1 MQDIRDQDFYGE
13 RPLFNHH
20 QVNLNNVRIHEGESA
35 LKECSEITAE
45 NCTFEGRYPFWHNK
59 HSRIINSHLTTDC
72 RAPLW
77 YDEDILM
84 QSVKSTAPKMLRE
97 VYGIQIIDCDFPE
110 AQELLWKCR
119 NIKVKNT
126 SIAQADYIFFN
137 SSNIE
142 LENFKLQGKY
152 SFQYCSNIVIR
163 NSVLD
168 TKDAFWES
176 RDIEIYDS
184 EVKGEYLA
192 WHSHNLTLVRCHI
205 TGTQPLCYAHNLKL
219 IDCTFGP
226 DADLAFEY
234 SEVEATVKSVITSVK
249 NPLTG
254 HIKAQGY
261 GEIILDENQKEPHDC
276 VITTF
281 DE

>member
-1 MQDIRDQDFYGE
+1 MLEIRDKDFYGE

-20 QVNLNNVRIHEGESA
+20 QVLLDQVRIHEGESA
-35 LKECSEITAE
+35 LKECSNIEAV

-59 HSRIINSHLTTDC
+59 HSRIINSTLTAEC

-77 YDEDILM
+77 YDSDIVM
-84 QSVKSTAPKMLRE
+84 HKVYSTAPKMLRE
-97 VYGIQIIDCDFPE
+97 VDGIEITDSNFPD

-119 NIKVKNT
+119 NIKISNS
-126 SIAQADYIFFN
+126 SISNADYIFFN

-142 LENFKLQGKY
+142 LDHFTLQGKY
-152 SFQYCSNIVIR
+152 TFQYCSNIRIS
-163 NSVLD
+163 NSVLN

-176 RDIEIYDS
+176 RDIVITDS
-184 EVKGEYLA
+184 EVRGEYLA
-192 WHSHNLTLVRCHI
+192 WHSHNLTLIRCHI

-219 IDCTFGP
+219 IDCTFDP

-234 SEVEATVKSVITSVK
+234 SEVEAVIQGPVTSVK

-254 HIKAQGY
+254 FIKARSF

-276 VITTF
+276 VISTL
-281 DE
+281 D

>member
-1 MQDIRDQDFYGE
+1 MLEIRDKDFYGE

-20 QVNLNNVRIHEGESA
+20 QVCLEQVRIHEGESA
-35 LKECSEITAE
+35 LKECSDIEAV

-59 HSRIINSHLTTDC
+59 HSRIISSTLTADC

-77 YDEDILM
+77 YDRDIVM
-84 QSVKSTAPKMLRE
+84 HQIHSTAPKMLRE
-97 VYGIQIIDCDFPE
+97 VDGIEITDSTFPD

-119 NIKVKNT
+119 NIKIKNS
-126 SIAQADYIFFN
+126 SIANADYIFFN

-142 LENFKLQGKY
+142 LDQFTLQGKY
-152 SFQYCSNIVIR
+152 SFQYCSNIRIT
-163 NSVLD
+163 NSVLN

-176 RDIEIYDS
+176 RDIVISDS
-184 EVKGEYLA
+184 EVRGEYLA
-192 WHSHNLTLVRCHI
+192 WHSHNLTLIRCHI
-205 TGTQPLCYAHNLKL
+205 SGTQPLCYAHNLKL
-219 IDCTFGP
+219 IDCTFDP

-234 SEVEATVKSVITSVK
+234 SEVEAVINSPVTSVK

-254 HIKAQGY
+254 FIRAKSF

-276 VITTF
+276 VISTL
-281 DE
+281 D